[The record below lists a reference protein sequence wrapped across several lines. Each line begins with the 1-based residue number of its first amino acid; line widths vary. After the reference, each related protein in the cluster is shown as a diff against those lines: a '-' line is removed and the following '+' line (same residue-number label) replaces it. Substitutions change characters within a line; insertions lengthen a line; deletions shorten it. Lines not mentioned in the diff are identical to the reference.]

1 MQQEIFVFIKD
12 EFFTKYDQNGYLMRN
27 KGDRHSRPCF
37 LAFSDKKEPNILWCV
52 PISSQ
57 TEKFEKIVKSKIA
70 KQQKNGNHSPKCNI
84 IRFGNV
90 LGHKKAFLIQNMFPI
105 TATYIASI
113 YMDKQTH
120 HPVTIEPSVVKDII
134 SNSKNILKL
143 AYHGYDNLIFTDIK
157 SIYNSLKLELQAKQ
171 QDNSIIPKS
180 YTMSKKP
187 LSIKERI
194 DSAKNKADS
203 FNKTFRSPYDQK
215 QNLEK

>member
-1 MQQEIFVFIKD
+1 
-12 EFFTKYDQNGYLMRN
+12 
-27 KGDRHSRPCF
+27 
-37 LAFSDKKEPNILWCV
+37 
-52 PISSQ
+52 
-57 TEKFEKIVKSKIA
+57 
-70 KQQKNGNHSPKCNI
+70 
-84 IRFGNV
+84 
-90 LGHKKAFLIQNMFPI
+90 
-105 TATYIASI
+105 
-113 YMDKQTH
+113 MDKQTH